1 MEGDSE
7 ENEDTVDE
15 MPKRPMGQK
24 AAKKA
29 ALEAKKGNLKRSSS
43 SDDGSSKES
52 PIVLDKFDRYSKFQE
67 INNEQRMKQLD
78 RQENITSEKLE
89 ATKIAQL
96 AAQDYKEGKKFEKET
111 KMMDAYNSLA
121 VQDTSSMSGEERAQR
136 LSMLKKLEKA
146 LFPETN

>member
-29 ALEAKKGNLKRSSS
+29 ALEAKKGNLKSSSS

-78 RQENITSEKLE
+78 RQEKITSEKLE

-111 KMMDAYNSLA
+111 KMMEAYNSLA

-146 LFPETN
+146 LFPETS